1 MAVSN
6 AAVAAPS
13 SCAAPQ
19 WQRSFSRSLSRRK
32 RFEQVGCEL
41 AQGHIAIGCNRQRI
55 KAGGLRDRRRLRP
68 GLQEFVHPIDASR
81 VTLRVTTESVRASIV
96 LRTMSF
102 RRATFFDVLAVITQ
116 KGILPTQ

>member
-1 MAVSN
+1 MRISDWSSDVCSSDLYDTPQTRGKHSQISAYENVGRFLRLRYRGYSVPVDESRMAVSN

-41 AQGHIAIGCNRQRI
+41 AQGPIGIGRSE
-55 KAGGLRDRRRLRP
+55 GRRV
-68 GLQEFVHPIDASR
+68 GEECQNV
-81 VTLRVTTESVRASIV
+81 
-96 LRTMSF
+96 
-102 RRATFFDVLAVITQ
+102 
-116 KGILPTQ
+116 